1 MVSKRVPQ
9 EMSTDDQDSVPQVD
23 RATAR
28 ERDLVNSCDGWG
40 GGVIM
45 DQLYTPSLMKVH
57 IIMCDWCG
65 V

>member
-40 GGVIM
+40 GGCDHGPII
-45 DQLYTPSLMKVH
+45 YTITDEGAYNYV
-57 IIMCDWCG
+57 
-65 V
+65 